1 MALGEM
7 AKVSQ
12 AERDAAYST
21 CEYHPT
27 PTNAV
32 AGLPRVQW
40 LMRENER
47 KPFKRVLDIC
57 GNDGGTTRWLA
68 NGPHLER
75 LLGVDLNKP
84 AIEGANKF
92 KEGLVFPEL
101 VEYRCQSVFD
111 LELGETFTQV
121 ICFET
126 IEHFLEPEARKL
138 IQLVWDKL
146 GPGGTAYF
154 STPHAD
160 GVWGVSNPD
169 PWHIWLLRP
178 EEVVQVFQEVLGITV
193 EIQCWSDILHWKIE
207 KPCDS

>member
-21 CEYHPT
+21 CDYTPT
-27 PTNAV
+27 PTDAMMNV
-32 AGLPRVQW
+32 PRVQW
-40 LMRENER
+40 LIAENDK
-47 KPFKRVLDIC
+47 KPFKNVLDVC
-57 GNDGGTTRWLA
+57 GNDGGTTRFLA
-68 NGPHLER
+68 NGPHLES
-75 LLGVDLNKP
+75 LTGIDLNQP

-92 KEGLVFPEL
+92 KETLVFPEL
-101 VEYRCQSVFD
+101 VEYQCISVFD
-111 LELGETFTQV
+111 FKSDRQYDTV

-138 IQLVWDKL
+138 IQIVWENL
-146 GPGGTAYF
+146 APGGTAFF

-169 PWHIWLLRP
+169 PWHVFLLKP
-178 EEVVQVFQEVLGITV
+178 QEVKDLFQEVLGV
-193 EIQCWSDILHWKIE
+193 EVAVAVWSDIMHWKVT
-207 KPCDS
+207 KP